1 MHNSMAVDAWLLAM
15 RLVSVYLRA
24 DAQSY
29 GSRYMAF
36 GHAFGV
42 YVYAG

>member
-1 MHNSMAVDAWLLAM
+1 MHNRMAVDAWLLAM
-15 RLVSVYLRA
+15 RLVSVYS
-24 DAQSY
+24 QSY
-29 GSRYMAF
+29 GSRCMAL